1 MRKGKIIAASGM
13 PGCGKSS
20 VTKELGKLLNI
31 EIFNEPEEQSW
42 SDAVK
47 MREVSGNFTA
57 LMWFRSIRVPM
68 LYKANSLRE
77 LGITSMIDS
86 YYDKLFYL
94 YHNKK
99 GIEWLFDKSDYYY
112 NEMIRISKKDY
123 KHLPNVDIL
132 LFLKLNEVTWTKF
145 IKKGI
150 EIWIIIL
157 NLKNHFHY
165 RMHFKR
171 LLIDTVVILHVAL

>member
-1 MRKGKIIAASGM
+1 
-13 PGCGKSS
+13 
-20 VTKELGKLLNI
+20 
-31 EIFNEPEEQSW
+31 
-42 SDAVK
+42 
-47 MREVSGNFTA
+47 
-57 LMWFRSIRVPM
+57 M